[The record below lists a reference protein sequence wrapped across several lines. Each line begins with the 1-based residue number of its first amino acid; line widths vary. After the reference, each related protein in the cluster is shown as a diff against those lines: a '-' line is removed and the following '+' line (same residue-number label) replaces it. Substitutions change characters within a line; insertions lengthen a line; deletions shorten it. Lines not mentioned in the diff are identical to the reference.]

1 VLGVL
6 VAALGSAGLV
16 RAALSQAPAAH
27 AGAAPVGPIVVTN
40 AYVRQPVPPSRTA
53 AAYFTVANTTGS
65 ADRLLSVSTTAG
77 ATAVLHTTN
86 RNGSMTVARDGA
98 ELAAHAKLA
107 LAPGRGHV
115 MIQQLH
121 AALRPGQHIELE
133 LDFAKAG
140 PIDVVARVISYLAPI
155 PGSR

>member
-1 VLGVL
+1 
-6 VAALGSAGLV
+6 
-16 RAALSQAPAAH
+16 
-27 AGAAPVGPIVVTN
+27 
-40 AYVRQPVPPSRTA
+40 
-53 AAYFTVANTTGS
+53 
-65 ADRLLSVSTTAG
+65 
-77 ATAVLHTTN
+77 
-86 RNGSMTVARDGA
+86 
-98 ELAAHAKLA
+98 
-107 LAPGRGHV
+107 